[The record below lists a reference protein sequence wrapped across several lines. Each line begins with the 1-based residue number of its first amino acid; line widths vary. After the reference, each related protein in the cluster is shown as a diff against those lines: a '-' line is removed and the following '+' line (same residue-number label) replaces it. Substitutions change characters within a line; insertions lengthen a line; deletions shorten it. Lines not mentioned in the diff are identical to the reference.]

1 MQVDLDPILLQTR
14 VGWALVL
21 AGMVSGMALGLGFHR
36 DGFLGGYASLRRR
49 LIRLGHIALIALGA
63 LNVLWAVT
71 GAMISVPPSA
81 SWMFLFGSIAMPAA
95 CFLVAWRPQL
105 RLTFAVPA
113 LLLAAAVG
121 RMAFMGA
128 A

>member
-1 MQVDLDPILLQTR
+1 MQVELGPLLLQLR
-14 VGWALVL
+14 VGWTLVL
-21 AGMVSGMALGLGFHR
+21 VGMVSGMALGLGFHR

-49 LIRLGHIALIALGA
+49 LVRLGHIALIALGA

-71 GAMISVPPSA
+71 GLMLAVPPSA
-81 SWMFLFGSIAMPAA
+81 TWMFLCGSIAMPAA

-105 RLTFAVPA
+105 RMTFALPA

-121 RMAFMGA
+121 RLAFVEA